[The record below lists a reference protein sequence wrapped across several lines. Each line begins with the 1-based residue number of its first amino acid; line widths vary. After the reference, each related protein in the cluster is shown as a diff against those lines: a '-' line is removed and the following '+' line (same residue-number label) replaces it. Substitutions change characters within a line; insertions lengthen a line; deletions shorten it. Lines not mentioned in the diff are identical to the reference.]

1 MADTPKALPVEPFQG
16 ATRQMSLAPVVRV
29 LGWAVVTATFVFL
42 INNYL
47 VIWRGWPGINSMFG
61 HLGLFGGNVPTPA
74 LDSETV
80 TLGWLQLASYAFC
93 LIGPICFVKYG
104 KQRALRDD
112 SAAMNQIVTYII
124 RASFW
129 MVLFIGLV
137 DMVISFLRVEEL
149 LGVFFSDD
157 FVQELGRSQFRGPY
171 IHLPL
176 TVLALIVAAFS
187 RSLGFPWLA
196 LLVVVAELTIVFTR
210 FVFSYEQAFMGDLVR
225 FWYAALF
232 LFSSAYTLFE
242 NGHVRVDVLY
252 TNFSVRAKGIV
263 NAIGSLLL
271 GIMLCWVI
279 LVMGMLGKTNVI
291 NSPILVLEV
300 SQSGYGMYVK
310 YLMAAFLAIY
320 AVSMMIQFSSYLME
334 SVADIRGEPGERQ
347 VKIETI

>member
-1 MADTPKALPVEPFQG
+1 MANTETV
-16 ATRQMSLAPVVRV
+16 ATGDVPNSTSLIFCSRTF
-29 LGWAVVTATFVFL
+29 GWAVVALTFVFL

-47 VIWRGWPGINSMFG
+47 IFWRGWPGVDSIFG
-61 HLGLFGGNVPTPA
+61 QLGLFGVAPSAADNLA
-74 LDSETV
+74 
-80 TLGWLQLASYAFC
+80 LGWIQVATYALC
-93 LIGPICFVKYG
+93 LVGPFCFVKFG
-104 KQRALRDD
+104 APRTLRDD
-112 SAAMNQIVTYII
+112 SATMNEIAIYII

-129 MVLFIGLV
+129 MVLFIGLA
-137 DMVISFLRVEEL
+137 DMVVSFLRVEEL
-149 LGVFFSDD
+149 LHVFFNDD
-157 FVQELGRSQFRGPY
+157 TIQKLGRSQFRGPY

-176 TVLALIVAAFS
+176 TVLAMIVAAFS

-242 NGHVRVDVLY
+242 DGHVRVDVLY
-252 TNFSVRAKGIV
+252 TNFSTRIKGLI
-263 NAIGSLLL
+263 NAIGSLVL

-279 LVMGMLGKTNVI
+279 LTMGMLGKANVI
-291 NSPILVLEV
+291 NNPLLVLEV

-320 AVSMMIQFSSYLME
+320 AVSMMIQFSSYLLE
-334 SVADIRGEPGERQ
+334 SIADFRGEPGDRQ
-347 VKIETI
+347 INAETMQ